1 MAAGSSAREEL
12 TEDEIQE
19 HGEGHNQNGARDPDQ
34 RGQHDQ
40 QPDQNQRS
48 EGDSHVAVSDQSAKG
63 VGRSKKRSNGANN
76 PLTAKVLALREQ
88 RDKMKQEAKKLSQ
101 DVKIENRKRM
111 RLQKMAVKLTDNDLF
126 SLMQSRGLP
135 SGASSSQPT
144 SGPSAVPPWFNG
156 DPTHNAQALS
166 KDSHQ
171 KFVSGT
177 SRHSDREPFF
187 LFGDIQM

>member
-1 MAAGSSAREEL
+1 MAASKSAREEL

-88 RDKMKQEAKKLSQ
+88 RDKLKQEAKKLSQ

-144 SGPSAVPPWFNG
+144 SGPAAVPP
-156 DPTHNAQALS
+156 
-166 KDSHQ
+166 
-171 KFVSGT
+171 
-177 SRHSDREPFF
+177 
-187 LFGDIQM
+187 

>member
-19 HGEGHNQNGARDPDQ
+19 HGEGHNQNGARGPDQ

-63 VGRSKKRSNGANN
+63 VGRNKKRSNGAND
-76 PLTAKVLALREQ
+76 PLTAKLLTLREQ

-144 SGPSAVPPWFNG
+144 SGPAEVPP
-156 DPTHNAQALS
+156 
-166 KDSHQ
+166 
-171 KFVSGT
+171 
-177 SRHSDREPFF
+177 
-187 LFGDIQM
+187 